1 MNSYIRFYDEAALWL
16 RIVLS
21 ALGVPAFLYRLFKV
35 IMEKAGDSNRLVYL
49 ILNVIIG
56 PVIYVVDIIWCA
68 MGRALP
74 LCFDDWSNP
83 APVAA
88 ATVEAEAAEAPS
100 AEEAPA
106 AEAAEEA
113 PEAPAAEE
121 DGTK

>member
-49 ILNVIIG
+49 ILNVIPIIG
-56 PVIYVVDIIWCA
+56 AVIYVVDIIWCA

-74 LCFDDWSNP
+74 LSFDDWSNP

-88 ATVEAEAAEAPS
+88 AVEAEAAEAPA

-106 AEAAEEA
+106 AD
-113 PEAPAAEE
+113 AAEE

>member
-35 IMEKAGDSNRLVYL
+35 IMEKAGDSSRLVYL
-49 ILNVIIG
+49 ILNVIPIIG
-56 PVIYVVDIIWCA
+56 AVIYVVDIIWCA

-74 LCFDDWSNP
+74 LSFDDWSNP

-88 ATVEAEAAEAPS
+88 ATVEAEAAEAP
-100 AEEAPA
+100 A

-113 PEAPAAEE
+113 PEAPATEE